1 MMKLFNRLSSLVLL
15 LSARGAGTAPDPA
28 SAQEQIP
35 NTTAPTDVPVT
46 KHGHMNVRRRLIVCV
61 LLILGWPLAAIS
73 DCPSSPNP
81 SDPHFNDAIR
91 EFSADMC
98 RESDAPLVF
107 GLDPSMKPR
116 LQMPSAGHRLSASE
130 IYPYEARRLSFEGSP
145 IVAFVVELDG
155 TVQHS
160 RVVVSSGHRVLDDA
174 EWGYWKQ
181 YKFDSPG
188 QFDGAPAR
196 ILVLERMDFKLK
208 GATGLPASF
217 SDGIIDNLGRRILQP
232 YTLGD
237 ANALYQ
243 DLDETAKGTTS
254 PSNIQRRFANYA
266 LQFGAMRYGEYK
278 GLKGVK
284 NVGGVN
290 QYELIYRMHAAV
302 PRSGSAT
309 LFVTAMDRQP
319 RPGIIS
325 FEIK

>member
-1 MMKLFNRLSSLVLL
+1 MIKLFNRISSLVLL
-15 LSARGAGTAPDPA
+15 LSAPRAATAPDLA
-28 SAQEQIP
+28 SAQEQTP
-35 NTTAPTDVPVT
+35 NTNAPADVPVT
-46 KHGHMNVRRRLIVCV
+46 KHGYLDVRKLLIVCV
-61 LLILGWPLAAIS
+61 LLMLGWPLAATA
-73 DCPSSPNP
+73 DCPSSPDP
-81 SDPHFNDAIR
+81 SDPHFNDALR

-98 RESDAPLVF
+98 RESDAPLIF

-116 LQMPSAGHRLSASE
+116 LQMPSAGHRLTASD
-130 IYPYEARRLSFEGSP
+130 IYPYDGRRLSFEGSP

-155 TVQHS
+155 SVQHS
-160 RVVVSSGHRVLDDA
+160 RVVVSSGHRVLDAA
-174 EWGYWKQ
+174 EWAYWKQ

-196 ILVLERMDFKLK
+196 VLVLERMDFKLK

-217 SDGIIDNLGRRILQP
+217 SDGIIDDLGRRILQP
-232 YTLGD
+232 YTLSD
-237 ANALYQ
+237 PNALYQ

-254 PSNIQRRFANYA
+254 PGDIQRRFANYA

-290 QYELIYRMHAAV
+290 HYELMYRIHAAV
-302 PRSGSAT
+302 PRSGAAT
-309 LFVTAMDRQP
+309 LFVTAVDRQP
-319 RPGIIS
+319 RPGIIG